1 MFDSV
6 RVRLTFWYTGVLAL
20 ALILLAVVT
29 YLFYASD
36 ISERIDSNL
45 FELSDAF
52 VTTFHAELG
61 QQINPDAVKIAARE
75 AMEEHRFRDTFFALL
90 APDGEVLASSL
101 ELPALGFSSKEQIGP
116 EIFRTDS
123 FRSLVT
129 NTPRGTAAILRNVRG
144 GRSGLRAYLRPL
156 NVGSQSYRLVVMQSL
171 HPRRELL
178 EDVRDTFLWIIPI
191 VLVLASVGGYFL
203 ARKSLAPVVVM
214 AMQAQNM
221 GAQNLQGRLAV
232 PNRRDELGQLALSF
246 NQLLERLEQTFE
258 RQRRFISDAS
268 HELRTPV
275 AILRGETDVT
285 LSRPDRSP
293 EEYRES
299 LAILRDESQRLMHI
313 IEDLF
318 TLTRADAGQYPI
330 ALREFYLDELTVEVL
345 HQARSLVIPKQIVL
359 TSGIEPDLL
368 FRGDEALLRRLLL
381 NLLENAIKYTPVGG
395 AIHLKAGKEANQ
407 IFVSV
412 TDSGPGIPP
421 DLHERIFERFFRVDK
436 ARARAEND
444 TGGAGLGLSIARWIA
459 EAHNGRLVVSRSDLT
474 GSTFTASFPV
484 QDVKATATSA
494 P

>member
-6 RVRLTFWYTGVLAL
+6 RVRLTLWYTGVLAL
-20 ALILLAVVT
+20 VLILLAVVT
-29 YLFYASD
+29 YLFYARD
-36 ISERIDSNL
+36 ISQRIDSNL

-52 VTTFHAELG
+52 ATTFHAELG
-61 QQINPDAVKIAARE
+61 QQSNQDTVKGAARV
-75 AMEEHRFRDTFFALL
+75 AMIEHRFRDTVFALIGEG
-90 APDGEVLASSL
+90 GEVLASSL
-101 ELPALGFSSKEQIGP
+101 ELPAVSGASKEQIGP

-123 FRSLVT
+123 FRSLVLG
-129 NTPRGTAAILRNVRG
+129 NPRNPAGMLRNVGG
-144 GRSGLRAYLRPL
+144 GRSGLRAYVRPL
-156 NVGSQSYRLVVMQSL
+156 NASQSYRLVVMQSL

-178 EDVRDTFLWIIPI
+178 EDVRNTFLWIIPI
-191 VLVLASVGGYFL
+191 ALILASVGGYFL
-203 ARKSLAPVVVM
+203 ARKSLAPVVAM
-214 AMQAQNM
+214 AIQAQSM

-299 LAILRDESQRLMHI
+299 LAILRDESQRLTHI

-330 ALREFYLDELTVEVL
+330 TLRAFYLDELAGEVL
-345 HQARSLVIPKQIVL
+345 HQARSLVIPKQIAL
-359 TSGIEPDLL
+359 TSSIEPELL

-381 NLLENAIKYTPVGG
+381 NLLENAIKHTPVGG
-395 AIHLKAGKEANQ
+395 TIHLKAGKDASQ
-407 IFVSV
+407 FFVTI

-436 ARARAEND
+436 ARARAESD

-459 EAHNGRLVVSRSDLT
+459 EAHHGGLVVSRSDST
-474 GSTFTASFPV
+474 GSTFAATFPIQDLKASTF
-484 QDVKATATSA
+484 AS
-494 P
+494 

>member
-1 MFDSV
+1 
-6 RVRLTFWYTGVLAL
+6 
-20 ALILLAVVT
+20 
-29 YLFYASD
+29 
-36 ISERIDSNL
+36 
-45 FELSDAF
+45 
-52 VTTFHAELG
+52 
-61 QQINPDAVKIAARE
+61 
-75 AMEEHRFRDTFFALL
+75 
-90 APDGEVLASSL
+90 
-101 ELPALGFSSKEQIGP
+101 LPAVASGSKEQIGP

-123 FRSLVT
+123 FRSLLASS
-129 NTPRGTAAILRNVRG
+129 PRGTAALLRNVDG

-156 NVGSQSYRLVVMQSL
+156 NVASQAYRLVVMQSL

-285 LSRPDRSP
+285 LSRSDRSP
-293 EEYRES
+293 AEYRES
-299 LAILRDESQRLMHI
+299 LAILRDESKRLTHI

-330 ALREFYLDELTVEVL
+330 ALREFYLDELAGEVL

-359 TSGIEPDLL
+359 TSSVESDLP

-395 AIHLKAGKEANQ
+395 TILLKAGKAANQ
-407 IFVSV
+407 FFVSV

-436 ARARAEND
+436 ARARAESD

-459 EAHNGRLVVSRSDLT
+459 EAHHGRLVVSRSDST
-474 GSTFTASFPV
+474 GSTFMASFPV
-484 QDVKATATSA
+484 QDAKSAAT
-494 P
+494 PW

>member
-20 ALILLAVVT
+20 VLILLAVVT
-29 YLFYASD
+29 YLFYARD
-36 ISERIDSNL
+36 ISQRIDSNL

-52 VTTFHAELG
+52 TTTFHAELG
-61 QQINPDAVKIAARE
+61 QQTSPDAVKSAARE
-75 AMEEHRFRDTFFALL
+75 AMVEHRFRDTVFTLL
-90 APDGEVLASSL
+90 GVDGEVLASSL
-101 ELPALGFSSKEQIGP
+101 ELPALGGSSKEQIGP
-116 EIFRTDS
+116 EIFRSDS

-129 NTPRGTAAILRNVRG
+129 GSLRGPAALLRNVDG
-144 GRSGLRAYLRPL
+144 GKSGLRAYLRPL
-156 NVGSQSYRLVVMQSL
+156 NVGSHSYRLVVMQSL

-178 EDVRDTFLWIIPI
+178 EDVRNTYLWIIPI
-191 VLVLASVGGYFL
+191 VLILASVGGYFL
-203 ARKSLAPVVVM
+203 ARKSLAPVVAM
-214 AMQAQNM
+214 AIQAQSM

-285 LSRPDRSP
+285 LSRSDRSP

-318 TLTRADAGQYPI
+318 TLTRADAGQYPV
-330 ALREFYLDELTVEVL
+330 ALREFYLDELVGEVL

-359 TSGIEPDLL
+359 TSSIEPELL

-381 NLLENAIKYTPVGG
+381 NLLQNAIKHTPAGG
-395 AIHLKAGKEANQ
+395 TIHLKAGKDANQ
-407 IFVSV
+407 FLVSV

-436 ARARAEND
+436 ARTRSESD
-444 TGGAGLGLSIARWIA
+444 SGGAGLGLSIARWIA
-459 EAHNGRLVVSRSDLT
+459 EAHDGRLVVSRSDST
-474 GSTFTASFPV
+474 GSTFTATFPIK
-484 QDVKATATSA
+484 DAKAMPA
-494 P
+494 PVS